1 MKLTL
6 RINQKDFQIEV
17 RPEEKLLGVLRQLGF
32 LGAKSG
38 GCVKGECGACT
49 VLMDGNPINSCMF
62 FAVQAQGHEIETI
75 ENAGQHPQ
83 QGWKQTDG
91 YSILQQ
97 VFIESG
103 SVQCGYC
110 TPAMILAAKA
120 LLDKNPDPTEAEVRD
135 ALSGVLCR
143 CTAYV
148 KPVQAILA
156 AAEKIRRLAGLD
168 GTATDSSIYEPEI
181 FTLDQREATATIGKS
196 EIKLDAAKLVQ
207 GKPAFTADWHLP
219 GMLYAKVLAS
229 PYAHARIK
237 SIDAS
242 LAKALEGVAAV

>member
-1 MKLTL
+1 
-6 RINQKDFQIEV
+6 
-17 RPEEKLLGVLRQLGF
+17 
-32 LGAKSG
+32 SG

-49 VLMDGNPINSCMF
+49 VLMDGKAINSCMF
-62 FAVQAQGHEIETI
+62 LALQAQGHEIETI
-75 ENAGQHPQ
+75 EKAGQHPQ
-83 QGWKQTDG
+83 QGWKTTDG

-97 VFIESG
+97 AFIESG

-120 LLDKNPDPTEAEVRD
+120 LLDQNPEPTEAEVRD

-148 KPVQAILA
+148 KPVQAVLA
-156 AAEKIRRLAGLD
+156 AAEKIRAM
-168 GTATDSSIYEPEI
+168 TQWDSTPGDISAYEPEI
-181 FTLDQREATATIGKS
+181 FTLDQRETTATIGKS
-196 EIKLDAAKLVQ
+196 EIKVDAAKLVQ
-207 GKPAFTADWHLP
+207 GKPAFTADWQMP
-219 GMLYAKVLAS
+219 GMLHAKVLAS

-242 LAKALEGVAAV
+242 QARALEGVAAVLTWEG

>member
-1 MKLTL
+1 
-6 RINQKDFQIEV
+6 
-17 RPEEKLLGVLRQLGF
+17 
-32 LGAKSG
+32 
-38 GCVKGECGACT
+38 
-49 VLMDGNPINSCMF
+49 MDGNPINCCMF
-62 FAVQAQGHEIETI
+62 LALQAQGHEIETI

-83 QGWKQTDG
+83 QGWKKTDG

-97 VFIESG
+97 AFIESG

-110 TPAMILAAKA
+110 TPAMILTAKA

-148 KPVQAILA
+148 KPVQAVLA
-156 AAEKIRRLAGLD
+156 AAKKIRTLADPNGSV
-168 GTATDSSIYEPEI
+168 TDISAYEPEI

-207 GKPAFTADWHLP
+207 GKPAFTADWQLP
-219 GMLYAKVLAS
+219 GMLYAKVLTS
-229 PYAHARIK
+229 PHAHARIK
-237 SIDAS
+237 SIDTS
-242 LAKALEGVAAV
+242 QAKAWKVWQPC

>member
-1 MKLTL
+1 MNLNL
-6 RINQKDFQIEV
+6 RINQKDYPIEV

-49 VLMDGNPINSCMF
+49 VLMDGNPINSCMLL
-62 FAVQAQGHEIETI
+62 AVQAQGHDIETI
-75 ENAGQHPQ
+75 ESAGQHPS
-83 QGWKQTDG
+83 QGWKKTDG

-97 VFIESG
+97 AFIESG

-120 LLDKNPDPTEAEVRD
+120 LLDKNSDPSEAEVRD

-148 KPVQAILA
+148 KPVQAVLA
-156 AAEKIRRLAGLD
+156 AAEKIRSLTGFD
-168 GTATDSSIYEPEI
+168 G
-181 FTLDQREATATIGKS
+181 K
-196 EIKLDAAKLVQ
+196 
-207 GKPAFTADWHLP
+207 
-219 GMLYAKVLAS
+219 AS
-229 PYAHARIK
+229 
-237 SIDAS
+237 D
-242 LAKALEGVAAV
+242 

>member
-1 MKLTL
+1 MNITL
-6 RINQKDFQIEV
+6 LINQKEFQVDV

-49 VLMDGNPINSCMF
+49 VLMDGKAINSCMF
-62 FAVQAQGHEIETI
+62 LALQAQGHEIETI
-75 ENAGQHPQ
+75 EKAGQHPQ
-83 QGWKQTDG
+83 QGWKTTDG

-97 VFIESG
+97 AFIESG

-120 LLDKNPDPTEAEVRD
+120 LLDQNPEPTEAEVRD

-148 KPVQAILA
+148 KPVQAVLA
-156 AAEKIRRLAGLD
+156 AAEKIRAM
-168 GTATDSSIYEPEI
+168 T
-181 FTLDQREATATIGKS
+181 
-196 EIKLDAAKLVQ
+196 
-207 GKPAFTADWHLP
+207 
-219 GMLYAKVLAS
+219 
-229 PYAHARIK
+229 
-237 SIDAS
+237 
-242 LAKALEGVAAV
+242 